1 MSDIERRFSKMVEAV
16 AQPEIEDWVSRSWKM
31 ARDYLS
37 GIGESPSDAVLDVVG
52 LLLDEAEEQ
61 QAEIERLANDLA
73 KEAGRLET
81 VAQERDDCRQL
92 LREAVEY
99 HEQFWDE
106 FLKYE
111 YPELLSEE
119 WYKAAKKAARAG
131 GGDD

>member
-81 VAQERDDCRQL
+81 VAQERDICRRL
-92 LREAVEY
+92 LREACAMY
-99 HEQFWDE
+99 RDPNYWGDH
-106 FLKYE
+106 LA
-111 YPELLSEE
+111 SSTE
-119 WYKAAKKAARAG
+119 WYEAARDAAG
-131 GGDD
+131 GGDE